1 MTFRQLLDEIQ
12 YGKEYMKKEANKKA
26 ILENYDEEIQ
36 MFKASS
42 RIKKIAK
49 ETVLEEDVKK
59 KIERLCTKLESFE
72 DKIDENKEISPAYK
86 KIQCAAIMESC
97 SDLIKEVNNVRRES
111 DIQKKQGIAKI
122 VADAYYFVENYID
135 DMAVMCEAKNPLFA
149 SYIKEEKEQLE
160 EIL

>member
-149 SYIKEEKEQLE
+149 SYIREEKEQLE
-160 EIL
+160 EVL

>member
-42 RIKKIAK
+42 RIKKITK

>member
-49 ETVLEEDVKK
+49 EKSVEAL
-59 KIERLCTKLESFE
+59 ERLVDIAE
-72 DKIDENKEISPAYK
+72 DPNGRPEHIIRA
-86 KIQCAAIMESC
+86 C
-97 SDLIKEVNNVRRES
+97 S
-111 DIQKKQGIAKI
+111 
-122 VADAYYFVENYID
+122 
-135 DMAVMCEAKNPLFA
+135 
-149 SYIKEEKEQLE
+149 
-160 EIL
+160 

>member
-49 ETVLEEDVKK
+49 ETILEEDVKK

>member
-49 ETVLEEDVKK
+49 ET
-59 KIERLCTKLESFE
+59 
-72 DKIDENKEISPAYK
+72 
-86 KIQCAAIMESC
+86 
-97 SDLIKEVNNVRRES
+97 
-111 DIQKKQGIAKI
+111 
-122 VADAYYFVENYID
+122 
-135 DMAVMCEAKNPLFA
+135 
-149 SYIKEEKEQLE
+149 
-160 EIL
+160 IL

>member
-160 EIL
+160 EVL

>member
-42 RIKKIAK
+42 RIKKITK

-160 EIL
+160 EVL

>member
-86 KIQCAAIMESC
+86 KIQCTAIMESR

>member
-1 MTFRQLLDEIQ
+1 MTFRQLLNEIQ

-86 KIQCAAIMESC
+86 KIQCTAIMESC

-111 DIQKKQGIAKI
+111 DIQKKQSIAKI

-160 EIL
+160 EVL

>member
-49 ETVLEEDVKK
+49 ETILEEDVKK
-59 KIERLCTKLESFE
+59 NHLKIK
-72 DKIDENKEISPAYK
+72 
-86 KIQCAAIMESC
+86 
-97 SDLIKEVNNVRRES
+97 
-111 DIQKKQGIAKI
+111 
-122 VADAYYFVENYID
+122 
-135 DMAVMCEAKNPLFA
+135 
-149 SYIKEEKEQLE
+149 
-160 EIL
+160 

>member
-72 DKIDENKEISPAYK
+72 DKIDENKEITPAYK
-86 KIQCAAIMESC
+86 KIKCKEIMESC

-160 EIL
+160 EVL

>member
-59 KIERLCTKLESFE
+59 KVERLCTKLESFE

-160 EIL
+160 EVL

>member
-86 KIQCAAIMESC
+86 KIQCTAIMESC
-97 SDLIKEVNNVRRES
+97 SGLIKEVNNIRRES

-149 SYIKEEKEQLE
+149 SYIREEKEQLE

>member
-97 SDLIKEVNNVRRES
+97 SDLIKEVNNVRRDS

-160 EIL
+160 EVL

>member
-72 DKIDENKEISPAYK
+72 DKIDENKENSPAYK
-86 KIQCAAIMESC
+86 KIKCIAIMESC
-97 SDLIKEVNNVRRES
+97 SDLIKEVNNIRRES
-111 DIQKKQGIAKI
+111 DIQKKQGIAKS
-122 VADAYYFVENYID
+122 VADAYYIVENYID
-135 DMAVMCEAKNPLFA
+135 DMAVMCEAKNP
-149 SYIKEEKEQLE
+149 
-160 EIL
+160 